1 MGKLILTFG
10 KYRGHDVN
18 DILKKDPQ
26 YLDFIYYHA
35 GCGGELKQWIVSH
48 WKEIEE
54 GMKTQENKH

>member
-10 KYRGHDVN
+10 KYRGQDVN

-26 YLDFIYYHA
+26 YLDFIYHHA
-35 GCGGELKQWIVSH
+35 GCGGELKVWIVSH

-54 GMKTQENKH
+54 GIKSFNK